1 MSAAVLAAKVVDM
14 DIPSLIED
22 FQYHGTT
29 QDDYGSWNF
38 FREIPS
44 PIPSPEEIIIF
55 RESLGNV
62 YSSMRTL
69 PKNDVDVFMTKH
81 FDNCK
86 ISEISNE
93 YGVSRSRIYTSLKN
107 TRKSIRQNLQ
117 NKGQLF

>member
-1 MSAAVLAAKVVDM
+1 MSATVLAAKVLDM

-29 QDDYGSWNF
+29 KDDYGSWNI

-44 PIPSPEEIIIF
+44 SMPSPEEIIIL
-55 RESLGNV
+55 RESLDNV

-69 PKNDVDVFMTKH
+69 PKKDVDIFMTKY
-81 FDNCK
+81 FDNSRTSELVKDFNSTRSK
-86 ISEISNE
+86 IE
-93 YGVSRSRIYTSLKN
+93 TSLTN